1 MMKCDLKG
9 FFKPKSIAVVGASKD
24 SRKIGHA
31 ALKNIIISDYSC
43 KLYPINPHEDQILGL
58 KCYKTLMDVPGPIDL
73 VMVSVPAELVPRIMK
88 DCVQKN
94 VKYAIIISS
103 GFSEIGNHA
112 LEQEIADIVKHSKTR
127 VLGPNTMGFKNASD
141 NLDASFVFGVPRKG
155 NLSLISQ
162 SGALGIGM
170 IYLAN
175 NEFVGLAKIIG
186 VGNKLDIDDDDLV
199 DFFSEDPDTKVIGLY
214 IEAVKEGRAFMNS
227 LKACD
232 KPILVVKAGRSS
244 AGARATA
251 SHTGSMA
258 GSDRIYSAAIKQAGG
273 IRCRDLVELFDMARA
288 LAGQPPM
295 RGNKVGIITNGGGL
309 GIMLTDACEE
319 NGLNVPKLSAIT
331 AKKIE
336 KIIPN
341 LVRPNNPVDLVADA
355 GFFRYET
362 CTKILLEDPNID
374 GIIVASVHGG
384 YARPREFTG
393 AILKMVREK
402 RLHETHHKPILGT
415 WVGGNEFEE
424 LAYDLKSAGVP
435 IYPSTWRTA
444 RSMYALFAEGERLKR
459 EALQREKKQKDLK
472 ESKKN

>member
-1 MMKCDLKG
+1 MKHDLKG
-9 FFKPKSIAVVGASKD
+9 FFKPKSIAVVGASND

-31 ALKNIIISDYSC
+31 ALKNILISDYPC
-43 KLYPINPHEDQILGL
+43 KLYPINTHEDQILGM
-58 KCYKTLMDVPGPIDL
+58 KCYKTLMEVPGSIDL
-73 VMVSVPAELVPRIMK
+73 VLVSVPAEIVPRIMK

-112 LEQEIADIVKHSKTR
+112 LEHEVADIIKHSSIR
-127 VLGPNTMGFKNASD
+127 VLGPNTMGFKNSSD
-141 NLDASFVFGVPRKG
+141 GLDASFVFGVPRKG

-175 NEFVGLAKIIG
+175 NEFVGVAKIIG

-199 DFFSEDPDTKVIGLY
+199 DFFSTDPDTKVIGLY
-214 IEAVKEGRAFMNS
+214 IEAVKEGRAFMNA
-227 LKACD
+227 LKACN

-273 IRCRDLVELFDMARA
+273 IRCRDIVELFDMAKA

-295 RGNKVGIITNGGGL
+295 KGNRVGIVTNGGGL

-319 NGLNVPKLSAIT
+319 YGLTVPKLSAIT
-331 AKKIE
+331 AKKID
-336 KIIPN
+336 KILPN
-341 LVRPNNPVDLVADA
+341 LVKPNNPIDLVADA
-355 GFFRYET
+355 GFFRYES
-362 CTKILLEDPNID
+362 CSKILLEDPNID
-374 GIIVASVHGG
+374 GLIVASVHGG

-393 AILKMVREK
+393 AILKMIREK
-402 RLHETHHKPILGT
+402 RLHETHQKPILGT
-415 WVGGNEFEE
+415 WVGGKEFED
-424 LAYDLKSAGVP
+424 LVFDLKSAGVP
-435 IYPSTWRTA
+435 VYPSSLRTA

-459 EALQREKKQKDLK
+459 EASQRKKNQQILSK
-472 ESKKN
+472 SKKN